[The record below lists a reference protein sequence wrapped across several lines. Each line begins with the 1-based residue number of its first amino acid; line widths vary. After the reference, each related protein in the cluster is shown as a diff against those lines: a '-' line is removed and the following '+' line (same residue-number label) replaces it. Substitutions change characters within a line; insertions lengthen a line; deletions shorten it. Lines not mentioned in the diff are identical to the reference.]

1 MALLRPRWLIL
12 NKKSIL
18 QKGIL
23 PVLVLLLVLLVVFWA
38 AGQFKNRGAGKIP
51 ADEMLSIG
59 LERTRASASYRYQ
72 AETKL
77 IAEGQDNTVF
87 FSQVTG
93 EIVAPADIHMVGT
106 MMNTPIEFIQAG
118 DNSYFKDQS
127 SGKWIPLPGNKL
139 ADSELF
145 YAELNPMA
153 YFNFKDVTGL
163 KHTGTEKVNGE
174 ELLVLE
180 LRPNLIDPFL
190 ELRLTDYRYK
200 LWLDPRDYRLRQA
213 ALKAKDKQTPGG
225 EVDINLRLWD
235 YDQVPPINPP
245 S

>member
-1 MALLRPRWLIL
+1 MVLLRPRWLIL
-12 NKKSIL
+12 NKTVIL
-18 QKGIL
+18 RKGIL

-38 AGQFKNRGAGKIP
+38 AGQLKGRGVGKIP
-51 ADEMLSIG
+51 ADEMLNTG

-77 IAEGQDNTVF
+77 VAEGQDNLEF

-93 EIVAPADIHMVGT
+93 EIVAPSDIHMVGT
-106 MMNTPIEFIQAG
+106 MMDKPIEFIQSG
-118 DNSYFKDQS
+118 DNAYFKDQS
-127 SGKWIPLPGNKL
+127 SGQWIHLPGNKL

-153 YFNFKDVTGL
+153 YFNFKDVTEL
-163 KHTGTEKVNGE
+163 KYTGREKVNGE

-180 LRPNLIDPFL
+180 MRPNLIDPFL

-200 LWLDPRDYRLRQA
+200 LWLDPKDYRLRQA

-225 EVDINLRLWD
+225 GVEINLRFWD
-235 YDQVPPINPP
+235 YDQVPPISLP